1 MQINAAGGSL
11 SIRKQTSMKKAVR
24 KLFLVLSIILII
36 PFLWGRNIHAEETV
50 VISAGS
56 AEGDIGDKIIIP
68 VDIRNSKKVA
78 TLDITVLYDA
88 DELSFV
94 DAVSGGSVKDGNI
107 CSINPMPEKACIR
120 FVFTSLKE
128 IPADGNVMELTFQV
142 LRDDP
147 QEHTVDVHVI
157 DVFDMDIEPLVW
169 TTEGGREIEPKDPET
184 VQGGQDQNPETAQDG
199 QMQAVETQQDGR
211 MKDSETVQDGQTQ
224 NLETGQDRQ
233 TDIDGDSGL
242 RGQKESGSKSSSDR
256 RFFAKTK
263 DGIKDV
269 TDTAANRTG
278 ENLLEEGSAL
288 GEVADKESEI
298 SDTGSAVTAV
308 VCAVIILVMI
318 TAGVIIYRVKK
329 KK

>member
-24 KLFLVLSIILII
+24 KLFLALSIILVI
-36 PFLWGRNIHAEETV
+36 PFLWGQNIHAEETV

-56 AEGDIGDKIIIP
+56 TEGDVGDEITIP
-68 VDIRNSKKVA
+68 VDIRNSEKVA
-78 TLDITVLYDA
+78 TLDITVLYDS

-94 DAVSGGSVKDGNI
+94 DAVSGGSVKGGNI

-157 DVFDMDIEPLVW
+157 DVFDMDIEPLAW

-184 VQGGQDQNPETAQDG
+184 VQDGQAETAG
-199 QMQAVETQQDGR
+199 A
-211 MKDSETVQDGQTQ
+211 
-224 NLETGQDRQ
+224 
-233 TDIDGDSGL
+233 
-242 RGQKESGSKSSSDR
+242 SGSAEQTAGESERDSDR

-288 GEVADKESEI
+288 GGAADKESEI
-298 SDTGSAVTAV
+298 SDTGSAVTAA

-318 TAGVIIYRVKK
+318 TAGGIIYRVKK

>member
-24 KLFLVLSIILII
+24 KLFLVLSIILVI
-36 PFLWGRNIHAEETV
+36 PFLWGQNIHAEETV

-56 AEGDIGDKIIIP
+56 AEGDVGDEITIP
-68 VDIRNSKKVA
+68 VDIRNSEKVA
-78 TLDITVLYDA
+78 TLDITVLYDS

-94 DAVSGGSVKDGNI
+94 DAVSGGSVKGGNI

-157 DVFDMDIEPLVW
+157 DVFDMDIEPLAW

-184 VQGGQDQNPETAQDG
+184 VQGGQDQDAETAQDG
-199 QMQAVETQQDGR
+199 QTQDAETQQDGQA
-211 MKDSETVQDGQTQ
+211 ETAG
-224 NLETGQDRQ
+224 G
-233 TDIDGDSGL
+233 
-242 RGQKESGSKSSSDR
+242 SGSAEQTAGESERDSDR

-288 GEVADKESEI
+288 GEAADKESEI
-298 SDTGSAVTAV
+298 SGTGSAVKAA

-318 TAGVIIYRVKK
+318 TVGVIIYRVKK

>member
-1 MQINAAGGSL
+1 
-11 SIRKQTSMKKAVR
+11 MKKAVR
-24 KLFLVLSIILII
+24 KLFLALSIILVI
-36 PFLWGRNIHAEETV
+36 PFLWGQNIHAEETV

-56 AEGDIGDKIIIP
+56 TEGDVGDEITIP
-68 VDIRNSKKVA
+68 VDIRNSEKVA
-78 TLDITVLYDA
+78 TLDITVLYDS

-94 DAVSGGSVKDGNI
+94 DAVSGGSVKGGNI

-157 DVFDMDIEPLVW
+157 DVFDMDIEPLAW

-184 VQGGQDQNPETAQDG
+184 VQDGQAETAG
-199 QMQAVETQQDGR
+199 A
-211 MKDSETVQDGQTQ
+211 
-224 NLETGQDRQ
+224 
-233 TDIDGDSGL
+233 
-242 RGQKESGSKSSSDR
+242 SGSAEQTAGESERDSDR

-288 GEVADKESEI
+288 GGAADKESEI
-298 SDTGSAVTAV
+298 SDTGSAVTAA

-318 TAGVIIYRVKK
+318 TAGGIIYRVKK

>member
-24 KLFLVLSIILII
+24 KLFLVLSIILVI
-36 PFLWGRNIHAEETV
+36 PFLWGQNIHAEETV

-56 AEGDIGDKIIIP
+56 AEGDVGDEITIP
-68 VDIRNSKKVA
+68 VDIRNSEKVA
-78 TLDITVLYDA
+78 TLDITVLYDS

-94 DAVSGGSVKDGNI
+94 DAVSGGSVKGGNI

-157 DVFDMDIEPLVW
+157 DVFDMDIEPLAW

-184 VQGGQDQNPETAQDG
+184 VQGGQDQDAETAQDG
-199 QMQAVETQQDGR
+199 QAETAG
-211 MKDSETVQDGQTQ
+211 G
-224 NLETGQDRQ
+224 
-233 TDIDGDSGL
+233 
-242 RGQKESGSKSSSDR
+242 SGSAEQTAGESERDSDR

-288 GEVADKESEI
+288 GEAADKESEI
-298 SDTGSAVTAV
+298 SGTGSAVKAA

-318 TAGVIIYRVKK
+318 TVGVIIYRVKK

>member
-24 KLFLVLSIILII
+24 KLFLALSIILVI
-36 PFLWGRNIHAEETV
+36 PFLWGQNIHAEETV

-56 AEGDIGDKIIIP
+56 AEGDVGDEITIP
-68 VDIRNSKKVA
+68 VDIRNSEKVA
-78 TLDITVLYDA
+78 TLDITVLYDS

-94 DAVSGGSVKDGNI
+94 DAVSGGSVKGGNI

-157 DVFDMDIEPLVW
+157 DVFDMDIEPLAW

-184 VQGGQDQNPETAQDG
+184 VQGGQDQDAETAQDG
-199 QMQAVETQQDGR
+199 QAETAG
-211 MKDSETVQDGQTQ
+211 G
-224 NLETGQDRQ
+224 
-233 TDIDGDSGL
+233 
-242 RGQKESGSKSSSDR
+242 SGSAEQTAGESERDSDR

-288 GEVADKESEI
+288 GEAADKESEI
-298 SDTGSAVTAV
+298 SGTGSAVKAV

-318 TAGVIIYRVKK
+318 TVGVIIYRVKK